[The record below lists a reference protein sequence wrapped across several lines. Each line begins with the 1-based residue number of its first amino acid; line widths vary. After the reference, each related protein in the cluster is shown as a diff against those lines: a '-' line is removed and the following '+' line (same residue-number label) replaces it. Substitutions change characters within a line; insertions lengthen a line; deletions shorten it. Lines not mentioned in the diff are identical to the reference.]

1 MHINEIFIK
10 QFLKFEDKTKKA
22 LELSEKELSLN
33 KFYKTI
39 YKTRNKPI
47 KDSVIVLFY
56 DNPENFFT

>member
-10 QFLKFEDKTKKA
+10 QFLKFDDKTKKA

-39 YKTRNKPI
+39 
-47 KDSVIVLFY
+47 
-56 DNPENFFT
+56 